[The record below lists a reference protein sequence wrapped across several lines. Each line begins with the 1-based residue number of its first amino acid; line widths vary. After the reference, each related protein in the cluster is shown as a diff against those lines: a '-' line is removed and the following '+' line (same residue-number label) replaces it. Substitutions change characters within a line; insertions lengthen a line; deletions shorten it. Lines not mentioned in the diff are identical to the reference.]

1 MVNTIENKSSNFVG
15 CFNSMKYT
23 NQFIFSQKYDEQKF
37 IKKNF
42 EQKLLISTVMDKQ
55 QQSLECTSCKKNLKH
70 LKVDKMQ

>member
-42 EQKLLISTVMDKQ
+42 EQKLLISTVMDKKQ
-55 QQSLECTSCKKNLKH
+55 
-70 LKVDKMQ
+70 